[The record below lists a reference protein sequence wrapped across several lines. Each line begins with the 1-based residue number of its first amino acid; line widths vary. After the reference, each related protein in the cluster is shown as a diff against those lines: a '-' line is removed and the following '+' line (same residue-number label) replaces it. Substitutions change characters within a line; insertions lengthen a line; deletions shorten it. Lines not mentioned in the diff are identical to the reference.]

1 MTGPAAILWPVPGP
15 ASRSGP
21 VPARCGA
28 SMGVTTLVRRACA
41 RGYTP
46 THSRTHARTHTHT
59 QYGPCNGRT
68 RGGVGQVC
76 SLERRVRVELDAVAD
91 VRTAGSGVAVTVRPA
106 VRMVRARARTPA
118 RLG

>member
-1 MTGPAAILWPVPGP
+1 M
-15 ASRSGP
+15 
-21 VPARCGA
+21 
-28 SMGVTTLVRRACA
+28 
-41 RGYTP
+41 
-46 THSRTHARTHTHT
+46 
-59 QYGPCNGRT
+59 
-68 RGGVGQVC
+68 C